1 MVTLESKAE
10 NPKECIRILVPLI
23 IILLQLRG
31 EKEIAIVISAALSP
45 SKWKYFRFQRHDFPD
60 FLEVA
65 YIHSTANWF

>member
-1 MVTLESKAE
+1 MYKDSGIRMYKDS
-10 NPKECIRILVPLI
+10 ECIRI
-23 IILLQLRG
+23 IILLHLRG